1 VARDVRTVK
10 TAPSDKA
17 QPDWRPGYQRRLA
30 SDDELS
36 ALAVMT
42 EAVHGCL
49 EIAWLTG
56 RLNSRASRSIDKN
69 TPGSLLCC

>member
-1 VARDVRTVK
+1 MARDVRTVK

-49 EIAWLTG
+49 EIA
-56 RLNSRASRSIDKN
+56 
-69 TPGSLLCC
+69 